1 MMMMMYCYSVG
12 RTERQESTVQSRRN
26 PISKPLRHQSSG
38 KQKVS
43 GPKLSPYQHNV
54 SAKSATERVGGTPAT
69 SDGKTDS
76 GTEQSKSRKVDRSI
90 EERLDDVDS
99 DDDDV
104 SDTGEFHSPLA
115 ERVKLRR
122 MSHSG
127 DVKADSD
134 LERIDRSKSV
144 QSAADKASSAGMRKS
159 LRSVASSEKMSS
171 NSNGS
176 THIGLKKWP
185 RAVKSAVAKK
195 KSAIRNAIKLSK
207 TNVSRSPES
216 KKPDV
221 KRSSQN
227 DQPCSSVATRS
238 DVSAAN
244 KSTQPMKK
252 MATEKLK
259 PKAAITKSDSVVART
274 LKEKPA
280 AANAVQPKRTRSTRD
295 QSENRSVEAA
305 AVMPRLKANNKQRA
319 TDMREKSMPVLQQ
332 EMPLANSSQAAKKS
346 LRKRQQPSPAA
357 VQSKSPK
364 LSHVEETSHSAV
376 KRGSLRNDDAGKE
389 MLSGDDEMP
398 QLSAVELMEKT
409 RPLRV
414 VVDQFDFPPEL
425 DRSPLCDVEKICA
438 EERKKSPARCLRDD
452 RDTASKTSPR
462 SVKTAAEHAED
473 TSKNTTPKHS
483 PARSKHR
490 TDPTPVSTSTE
501 LSQNSCNVSSPIA
514 VTQTVCR
521 LSSSQCSKATVML
534 TEGSEPRQP
543 VAVTCSASSQPCAVP
558 SKPTGTDTGP
568 TAETQPENG
577 YICSLDSTEQSSEVV
592 PYTRPTNS
600 VSGQWQVPCGVPMAP
615 FIITGMYPV
624 MGSSYGCQMMSIPP
638 LVSPAVPAATAV
650 LSGRAGGLPSS
661 STLQYS
667 SYHLPMSAAA
677 PVVPLYM
684 SPVVGP
690 FMQPGSSS
698 SQVNLVPFMPSLQH
712 ATAAV
717 HNQQSSAA
725 LVLRPSVLPAEQ
737 LYAINCMLPAQQQQ
751 VNLSLYASP
760 SVRTSLCSVVI
771 VMFFCKVPIR
781 AACITV
787 ALVIS
792 LFYCVRDVILRY
804 NELV

>member
-1 MMMMMYCYSVG
+1 MLMMMYCYSVG

-38 KQKVS
+38 KRKVS
-43 GPKLSPYQHNV
+43 GPKLSPYQHDV
-54 SAKSATERVGGTPAT
+54 SAKSAAERVGVSQAT
-69 SDGKTDS
+69 SDSKTDS
-76 GTEQSKSRKVDRSI
+76 WTAQSKSRKVDCSI

-104 SDTGEFHSPLA
+104 SDMSGFHSPLA

-122 MSHSG
+122 MSQSG

-134 LERIDRSKSV
+134 ADRIDRSKSV
-144 QSAADKASSAGMRKS
+144 RSAADKASSAGMRKS
-159 LRSVASSEKMSS
+159 LRSVAISEKISS
-171 NSNGS
+171 NNNRS
-176 THIGLKKWP
+176 THTGVKKWP
-185 RAVKSAVAKK
+185 TAVKSALAKK
-195 KSAIRNAIKLSK
+195 KSAIRSAVKSSK
-207 TNVSRSPES
+207 TSVSRSPES

-221 KRSSQN
+221 KRSSHN
-227 DQPCSSVATRS
+227 EERCSSIMACS

-244 KSTQPMKK
+244 KSKQPMKNI
-252 MATEKLK
+252 ATQNLK
-259 PKAAITKSDSVVART
+259 PKTAITNSGSVVPRT
-274 LKEKPA
+274 LQEKPA
-280 AANAVQPKRTRSTRD
+280 AASAVLPKRTRSTREE
-295 QSENRSVEAA
+295 SENRSVEAA
-305 AVMPRLKANNKQRA
+305 AVMPRLKANSQQRA

-332 EMPLANSSQAAKKS
+332 EVPLAESSQSAKKS
-346 LRKRQQPSPAA
+346 LRKRPQPSPT
-357 VQSKSPK
+357 VVRSKSPK
-364 LSHVEETSHSAV
+364 LSHVEETSHAAV
-376 KRGSLRNDDAGKE
+376 KRGSLRNDDAGTE
-389 MLSGDDEMP
+389 TLSGDDEMP
-398 QLSAVELMEKT
+398 QLSAVELLEKT

-425 DRSPLCDVEKICA
+425 DRSPLCDVEEVCA
-438 EERKKSPARCLRDD
+438 EQRKKSPARCLRDD
-452 RDTASKTSPR
+452 KDAATKTSPR

-473 TSKNTTPKHS
+473 TLKNTTPKHS

-490 TDPTPVSTSTE
+490 TDLTPVSISTE
-501 LSQNSCNVSSPIA
+501 LSQNNCSVSSPIA

-521 LSSSQCSKATVML
+521 LSSSQCSKATVMQ
-534 TEGSEPRQP
+534 TEGSESRQL
-543 VAVTCSASSQPCAVP
+543 VAVTCSASSQPCTAP
-558 SKPTGTDTGP
+558 SKPTGINIGP

-577 YICSLDSTEQSSEVV
+577 YIRTLESTEQSSEVV
-592 PYTRPTNS
+592 PYTRPSNS
-600 VSGQWQVPCGVPMAP
+600 VSGQWQVPCGIPMAP

-698 SQVNLVPFMPSLQH
+698 SQVNLLPFMPSLQH
-712 ATAAV
+712 AAASV

-737 LYAINCMLPAQQQQ
+737 LYAINCMLPAQQQ
-751 VNLSLYASP
+751 VNLLLYA
-760 SVRTSLCSVVI
+760 SVRTSLCCVV
-771 VMFFCKVPIR
+771 M
-781 AACITV
+781 
-787 ALVIS
+787 VIF
-792 LFYCVRDVILRY
+792 LC
-804 NELV
+804 